1 MPRLIDEQ
9 GRVLRL
15 GDKLGEGGEG
25 AVYRL
30 AGHDSLAVKVYTAPL
45 TAERA
50 QKISI
55 LSLWNRQAVDRFAAW
70 PSGLVLDEH
79 RRPRGLLLPAVKG
92 GWDVHHLYTP
102 SSRRQNF
109 PSANWRFLLHVSTN
123 IARAFATVH
132 DQGLVIGDV
141 NPGSILVLADGTVRL
156 IDVDSF
162 QVPVPGA
169 SPLLCTVAVPLFL
182 PPELRGAPLSS
193 TVRTPDH
200 DAFGLAVTL
209 FQLLMLGRHPYAGRY
224 LGSGEMPIERA
235 IAEHRFAYGNGAA
248 SLEMQRPPNTVGME
262 ILSPAVGA
270 LFEAAFAPTAGRVP
284 RPTAGSWVQAL
295 SAMAANLAQCGA
307 NTTHQYARE
316 VPSCP
321 WCTFE
326 QNTSVLLFG
335 VAAPATTSRFE
346 AEYRHL
352 LRLVA
357 EVPRAAPARPAASS
371 TPVAAS
377 PDAVRARKPPA
388 WAWIAYACGVLL
400 MLAGVPLMP
409 AGLLIMLGGAAVAG
423 VAWKRTNAR
432 RKVWA
437 ERYRQ
442 VRDQHAAVAGELD
455 QANRFPMHAAA
466 YAAVE
471 RAKASW
477 ESVPRLREQRT
488 RKLMNNRRQSQLE
501 QFLARQRIESAAI
514 PGIAAGRL
522 AMLSSY
528 GIDTALDVVAARV
541 GAVPSFGPK
550 LTERLVTWRRKLEQ
564 SFVFN
569 ASTPLPPE
577 ALARMEQDLNAV
589 QRQAVQQLQ
598 QALRQ
603 LQAAAA
609 KEPQAAARIARSV
622 TTAAR
627 ALRQAEAD
635 VTAATGRLPA

>member
-30 AGHDSLAVKVYTAPL
+30 AGHESLAVKVYTAPL

-50 QKISI
+50 RKISI
-55 LSLWNRQAVDRFAAW
+55 LSQWNRQAVDRFAAW

-102 SSRRQNF
+102 SSRRQHF

-169 SPLLCTVAVPLFL
+169 APLLCTVAVALFL
-182 PPELRGAPLSS
+182 PPELRGASLSS
-193 TVRTPDH
+193 TVRTSDH

-209 FQLLMLGRHPYAGRY
+209 FQLLMLGRHPFAGRY
-224 LGSGEMPIERA
+224 LGPGEMPIERA
-235 IAEHRFAYGNGAA
+235 IAEHRFAYGSGAA
-248 SLEMQRPPNTVGME
+248 KLEMQRPPNTVGME

-295 SAMAANLAQCGA
+295 GAMAANLAQCGA
-307 NTTHQYARE
+307 NATHQYARE
-316 VPSCP
+316 APSCP

-335 VAAPATTSRFE
+335 VAAPASVSRFE
-346 AEYRHL
+346 AEYRHV

-357 EVPRAAPARPAASS
+357 EVPRPAPARPAMSNA
-371 TPVAAS
+371 PAAAS
-377 PDAVRARKPPA
+377 PDAVQARKTPA
-388 WAWIAYACGVLL
+388 WAWIAYTCGVLFL
-400 MLAGVPLMP
+400 LAGLPLLP
-409 AGLLIMLGGAAVAG
+409 AGLLLLIGGAATIG
-423 VAWKRTNAR
+423 IAWNRTGAR
-432 RKVWA
+432 RKVWT

-442 VRDQHAAVAGELD
+442 ARDQHAAAAGELD
-455 QANRFPMHAAA
+455 RANRFPMHAAA
-466 YAAVE
+466 HAAVE
-471 RAKASW
+471 RAKAGW
-477 ESVPRLREQRT
+477 ESVPRLREAKT
-488 RKLMNNRRQSQLE
+488 RELMRNKRQSQLE
-501 QFLARQRIESAAI
+501 QFLAGRPIERAAI

-522 AMLSSY
+522 AMLSAY
-528 GIDTALDVVAARV
+528 GIDTALDVVAARIA
-541 GAVPSFGPK
+541 GVPSFGPK
-550 LTERLVTWRRKLEQ
+550 LTERLVTWRRELER
-564 SFVFN
+564 SFVYD
-569 ASTPLPPE
+569 ASTPLAPE
-577 ALARMEQDLNAV
+577 ALARMEQELEAV
-589 QRQAVQQLQ
+589 QRQAVQHVQ

-603 LQAAAA
+603 LRAAAA
-609 KEPQAAARIARSV
+609 TEPPAAAQAARRLTSA
-622 TTAAR
+622 TE

-635 VTAATGRLPA
+635 ATAATGRPPA